1 MKVSVSLITYNHAA
15 FIAQAIESVLMQ
27 QTSFDFELLIGEDD
41 SRDGTRQIV
50 LDYRKRFPDRIRLL
64 LNDRKNV
71 VYVNGKPTGLWNFA
85 NNIRHSRGEY
95 IALLEG
101 DDYWISPHKLQK
113 QVEFLENNRDCAL
126 CFHNVRILDETDPAR
141 QELHY
146 PRPGPD
152 RYDLE
157 DLLRGNFMHTCSV
170 MYRSRLFDDFPSW
183 YFKCPLGDWPLHVLN
198 AQHGRIGYLDE
209 VMGVYRK
216 HAQGAWSAQTQA
228 QILAGS
234 IHTARWIRT
243 GLTPAQRKHLD
254 AGTVRW
260 YRDAIEICRS
270 TGDPKA
276 AGRFAAAYLRR
287 FPFRRDTDRLYL
299 MKLAIRGSVTRQR
312 PPSTPPRSLVPADTD
327 DAPQDALPSPQ
338 HPVFDADKRA
348 PLVSFLVPVFN
359 GGPFLAECLESILA
373 QDFGDYELLL
383 SDDGSTDGS
392 AAVIERYAR
401 RDRRIRWWR
410 NPRNLGIGGNFN
422 ACLKA
427 AQGRYIKYV
436 LQDDKLIDPSVVR
449 RMVAALESDPSVVLV
464 VSAAQ
469 LIDAQSRPIK
479 VRDSFGRAGV
489 WDGKQIIVRCLEQDA
504 NLIGEPSLALFRRS
518 QAARGFDEGLKQ
530 LLDLEMWFHLLE
542 QGRLAYLDQPLC
554 AFRQHPAQQTEANRR
569 SGDSVDEDLVLLERY
584 CARPWMADVMAP
596 QVRFTRLYYLR
607 SRPGERA
614 AATRAEL
621 AKAMGWRSYAVCWLR
636 HKLTRPYYNLRR
648 SVRKRLGTQREADS
662 L

>member
-1 MKVSVSLITYNHAA
+1 MKATVSLITYNHAPY
-15 FIAQAIESVLMQ
+15 IAQAIESVLMQ

-50 LDYRKRFPDRIRLL
+50 TDYQRRFPGRIRLL

-71 VYVNGKPTGLWNFA
+71 VYVNGKPTGLWNLA
-85 NNIRHSRGEY
+85 NNIRLSRGEY

-101 DDYWISPHKLQK
+101 DDCWTSPHKLQK

-126 CFHNVRILDETDPAR
+126 CFHNVRILDEADPAR

-146 PRPGPD
+146 PKPGPD

-183 YFKCPLGDWPLHVLN
+183 FFKCPLGDWPLHVLN

-216 HAQGAWSAQTQA
+216 HAQGAWSAQTQV

-234 IHTARWIRT
+234 IQTARWIRT
-243 GLTPAQRKHLD
+243 GLTAAQRKHLD
-254 AGTVRW
+254 AGTAQW
-260 YRDAIEICRS
+260 YRDSIEICRS

-276 AGRFAAAYLRR
+276 AGRLAAAYLRR
-287 FPFRRDTDRLYL
+287 FPLHKDTDRLYL
-299 MKLAIRGSVTRQR
+299 MKLAIRGVLSRHR
-312 PPSTPPRSLVPADTD
+312 PLSTPPRSLVSAETEGT
-327 DAPQDALPSPQ
+327 PQSPLPV
-338 HPVFDADKRA
+338 PVRPIPCAGSG
-348 PLVSFLVPVFN
+348 PPVVSVLVPVFN
-359 GGPFLAECLESILA
+359 GEPFLAECLESVLA

-392 AAVIERYAR
+392 ASVIERYAR
-401 RDRRIRWWR
+401 RNGRIRWWR

-449 RMVAALESDPSVVLV
+449 RMVAALESNPSVALV

-469 LIDAQSRPIK
+469 LIDAQSRPGK
-479 VRDSFGRAGV
+479 VRDNFGRSGV

-504 NLIGEPSLALFRRS
+504 NLIGEPSLALFRRC

-542 QGRLAYLDQPLC
+542 RGNFAYINEPLC

-569 SGDSVDEDLVLLERY
+569 SGHSVDEDLVLLERY
-584 CARPWMADVMAP
+584 CARPWMTSVMTP
-596 QVRFTRLYYLR
+596 QARFTRLYYLR
-607 SRPGERA
+607 SRPGLKA

-621 AKAMGWRSYAVCWLR
+621 AKAMGSRSYAVCWLR

-648 SVRKRLGTQREADS
+648 SVRKRLGPHREAGS

>member
-50 LDYRKRFPDRIRLL
+50 LDYQRRFPGRIRLL

-113 QVEFLENNRDCAL
+113 QIEFLDNNRDCAL
-126 CFHNVRILDETDPAR
+126 CFHNVRILDEANPAR

-146 PRPGPD
+146 TIPGPD

-183 YFKCPLGDWPLHVLN
+183 FFKCPLGDWPLHVLN

-216 HAQGAWSAQTQA
+216 HAQGAWSAQTQV
-228 QILAGS
+228 QVLAGS
-234 IHTARWIRT
+234 IQTARWIRN
-243 GLTPAQRKHLD
+243 GLTAAQRKHLD

-260 YRDAIEICRS
+260 YRDVIEICRS
-270 TGDPKA
+270 TGDPRA
-276 AGRFAAAYLRR
+276 AGRFATAYLRR
-287 FPFRRDTDRLYL
+287 FPFRNDTDWLYL
-299 MKLAIRGSVTRQR
+299 MKLAIRGVLSWRR
-312 PPSTPPRSLVPADTD
+312 APSTPPRSSFRTDTQD
-327 DAPQDALPSPQ
+327 TPQSALPSPQ
-338 HPVFDADKRA
+338 HPVSGADKRG

-359 GGPFLAECLESILA
+359 GEPFLAECLDSILA

-401 RDRRIRWWR
+401 RDGRIRWWR

-422 ACLKA
+422 ACLKS

-449 RMVAALESDPSVVLV
+449 RMVAVLESDPSVTLV

-479 VRDSFGRAGV
+479 VRDNFGRSGV
-489 WDGKQIIVRCLEQDA
+489 WAGKQIIVRCLERDA

-542 QGRLAYLDQPLC
+542 EGRLAYLDQPLC

-621 AKAMGWRSYAVCWLR
+621 TKAMGWRSYAVCWLR
-636 HKLTRPYYNLRR
+636 HKLTRPYCNLRR
-648 SVRKRLGTQREADS
+648 SVRKRLGTQREADT